1 MNETMILQNLEA
13 IAEKLG
19 VQVNYE
25 NLKKKHV
32 YSKGG
37 LCRLKEDKLVI
48 VDSNLHLSEK
58 IDILAD
64 ALSQFNLEDIYMP
77 PAVRKILAKKD
88 TTTIIEEKDSSQEQE
103 GSELKDSSER
113 SDTKE

>member
-13 IAEKLG
+13 IAEKMDI
-19 VQVNYE
+19 QVNYE

-48 VDSNLHLSEK
+48 IDSNLHLSEK
-58 IDILAD
+58 IDILVD

-77 PAVRKILAKKD
+77 PAVRKILVKKD
-88 TTTIIEEKDSSQEQE
+88 TTAITEEKDSSQEQE
-103 GSELKDSSER
+103 GTESQ
-113 SDTKE
+113 

>member
-25 NLKKKHV
+25 NLKKRHV

-48 VDSNLHLSEK
+48 IDSNLHLSEK

-88 TTTIIEEKDSSQEQE
+88 STTHTEGKDSNQEQK
-103 GSELKDSSER
+103 GTELTDSAER
-113 SDTKE
+113 SAKKE